1 MSLASVARK
10 ARSGLSS
17 FSSSTGGKA
26 ALTGAGIGGGSF
38 LALSGAAAGAEKMT
52 DATGLSGIVK
62 LINPEADEEGSRGVG
77 SIIGIGLLVGLA
89 LLVVFVILPKVKKG
103 GSKHV

>member
-1 MSLASVARK
+1 MSIASLARK
-10 ARSGLSS
+10 AGGKLSS

-38 LALSGAAAGAEKMT
+38 LALSGAAAGAEKMA

-62 LINPEADEEGSRGVG
+62 LINPDADEGGSRGVG
-77 SIIGIGLLVGLA
+77 SLIGIGLLVGLA
-89 LLVVFVILPKVKKG
+89 LLVVFVFVPKLKKG
-103 GSKHV
+103 GAKHA